1 MGDYKEAIDARTKP
15 EMAPPS
21 GTAVPTA
28 PAAPAASFG
37 EHKNGPEHGAAHAHQ
52 PAHEKPNII
61 TTIRRH
67 PLAADAVFVIVLLA
81 LVGGFLYWHDMSGK
95 VYIEKA
101 QISAPV
107 ISLSPSAPGVI
118 DKFYVQEGDEVSQGQ
133 KLAKVGDEI
142 ISARTAGVITWI
154 QNTPGQ
160 MVSPTQPVV
169 KMIDPREFRV
179 VGRIAEDKGLVD
191 IKPGQKIVFTVDAFP
206 GKQYNGVVD
215 SIGTA
220 ARDSDIVFSISDQRE
235 EREFDVNA
243 VYDVQAYSDLKNG
256 MSAKM
261 WVYKS

>member
-1 MGDYKEAIDARTKP
+1 MRTNDEIKDIQANP
-15 EMAPPS
+15 VAAASPV
-21 GTAVPTA
+21 A
-28 PAAPAASFG
+28 AAPQHPETG
-37 EHKNGPEHGAAHAHQ
+37 HKPGPEHGPATHAHP

-61 TTIRRH
+61 TTIRQH
-67 PLAADAVFVIVLLA
+67 PLAADAVFVIVLFA

-107 ISLSPSAPGVI
+107 IALSPSAPGVI

-142 ISARTAGVITWI
+142 ITARTAGVITWI

-160 MVSPTQPVV
+160 MVSPSQPVV

-191 IKPGQKIVFTVDAFP
+191 IKPGQKVAFTVDAFP

-215 SIGTA
+215 SIGTT

-243 VYDVQAYSDLKNG
+243 VYDIQAYSELKNG